1 MPSLKNPQL
10 SIPGGFTFY
19 VPQTKWQPTP
29 FSSLD
34 SITNQLIAHRKGRPD
49 LVAQNGWS
57 LDPAVVLQEVTQYQ
71 VAVCVRNNWNDYLL
85 GGSESTAFFPPPT
98 PPTLFQKARN
108 VVAGKEAIVTWIED
122 GAPVVSQELA
132 NKRAGICT
140 GGDDPSKACPMNGKG
155 GLERYFTVPVANA
168 IRKQIERKKEMK
180 LETPMDEMLGV
191 CEACTC
197 PLVLKPWMPLE
208 YILKKL
214 LPEQAAA
221 LSPQC
226 WIRNRDQ

>member
-1 MPSLKNPQL
+1 MPTLKEPQKQ
-10 SIPGGFTFY
+10 IPGGFQFY

-34 SITNQLIAHRKGRPD
+34 SITQQLIAHRKGRPD
-49 LVAQNGWS
+49 LVAQNNWS
-57 LDPAVVLQEVTQYQ
+57 LDPAIVYQEVLAYQ

-85 GGSESTAFFPPPT
+85 GGSEVTVPFSEPIR
-98 PPTLFQKARN
+98 PTLFHKARN
-108 VVAGKEAIVTWIED
+108 VVAGEEAVVTWLIE

-132 NKRAGICT
+132 NKRAATCT

-155 GLERYFTVPVANA
+155 GLERYFTIPVVNA
-168 IRKQIERKKEMK
+168 IRKQIERKKQMK

-208 YILKKL
+208 NILKNL

-221 LSPQC
+221 LAPQC
-226 WIRNRDQ
+226 WIRRRDA